1 VEDLFD
7 MKCSFSE
14 NWWLTPVH
22 VDGGERLK
30 NAIFVFFFFFSS

>member
-7 MKCSFSE
+7 MKCSFNA

-30 NAIFVFFFFFSS
+30 NAIIFFSS